1 MSRVSP
7 VVERHREA
15 IKKIARERGVMNV
28 RVYGSMARGDDGP
41 DSDIDL
47 LVKLP
52 EGASLMDVAGFMSR
66 VSELTKRRVDV
77 VEEER
82 LHPKMASNILED
94 CVPL

>member
-1 MSRVSP
+1 MDKVSP

-15 IKKIARERGVMNV
+15 IKAIARERGVLNV

-47 LVKLP
+47 PVTLP
-52 EGASLMDVAGFMSR
+52 KGASYKVLTGFLTR
-66 VSELTKRRVDV
+66 VSDLTERRVDV
-77 VEEER
+77 AEEEY
-82 LHPKMASNILED
+82 LHPKMAADILED